1 MASFGGHALPGFF
14 FILFGLWLA
23 VRECLTYFSSLSR
36 ARFLKKDGTIILTLI
51 GIGCFVEL
59 FWPFNGNHPPFG
71 LLHDPG
77 NPDQF
82 FKPMNW
88 QHFTMYIF
96 FGFYGASRLLEHYIP
111 NLFSGADRLAGGLAF
126 FIEGYL
132 FYNHVHGRSVLDSKI
147 HMLIVLACFSSTLVW
162 FVTFFLNDKRKVF
175 ILDVINAS
183 LMFAQGTWFWHVAII
198 LYGTHPW
205 NHSVGHDD
213 HDETGGHHDHQ
224 DMADID
230 QGDDGMHDDHMVM
243 DEEHVNTMFAVLFFT
258 WHLAFA
264 ICFMI
269 ILATMIYQFLKRR
282 GRLDHS
288 FKNEENN
295 NSYTKLANKDY
306 QEATFDDNQ
315 TPLLQAVEEDE
326 NILFVKE

>member
-1 MASFGGHALPGFF
+1 
-14 FILFGLWLA
+14 
-23 VRECLTYFSSLSR
+23 
-36 ARFLKKDGTIILTLI
+36 
-51 GIGCFVEL
+51 
-59 FWPFNGNHPPFG
+59 
-71 LLHDPG
+71 
-77 NPDQF
+77 
-82 FKPMNW
+82 
-88 QHFTMYIF
+88 
-96 FGFYGASRLLEHYIP
+96 
-111 NLFSGADRLAGGLAF
+111 
-126 FIEGYL
+126 
-132 FYNHVHGRSVLDSKI
+132 
-147 HMLIVLACFSSTLVW
+147 
-162 FVTFFLNDKRKVF
+162 
-175 ILDVINAS
+175 
-183 LMFAQGTWFWHVAII
+183 
-198 LYGTHPW
+198 
-205 NHSVGHDD
+205 
-213 HDETGGHHDHQ
+213 
-224 DMADID
+224 MADID